1 MLTRQL
7 KARALN
13 VVDRLVPVKPVNRS
27 REEQYQLDR
36 ESRRM
41 HLYFCRT
48 CPSSINVR
56 RQCEKL
62 GLRVVEKDV
71 TRVNAYRNELINGGG
86 APKVPCLRVDG
97 AAGEQWLYSSAAIL
111 DYLKKRFSQ
120 APVRAVNSPV

>member
-1 MLTRQL
+1 MLTRHL

-27 REEQYQLDR
+27 REEQSKLDR

-41 HLYFCRT
+41 HLYYCRS

-71 TRVNAYRNELINGGG
+71 MRVNAYRNELIHGGG
-86 APKVPCLRVDG
+86 APKVPCLRVDNG
-97 AAGEQWLYSSAAIL
+97 GRGQQWLYSSDAIL
-111 DYLKKRFSQ
+111 EYLSKRF
-120 APVRAVNSPV
+120 